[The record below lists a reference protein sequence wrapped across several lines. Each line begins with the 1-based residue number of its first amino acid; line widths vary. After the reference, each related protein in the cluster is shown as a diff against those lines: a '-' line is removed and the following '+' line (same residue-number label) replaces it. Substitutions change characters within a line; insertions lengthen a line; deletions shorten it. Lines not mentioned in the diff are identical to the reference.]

1 MRSMDAAVPGG
12 RTASGVRGAAQDSRE
27 DLGVR
32 TGRKQAIR
40 RGLVTQECAPN
51 PPAMPFNILVVE
63 DDDAIRE
70 TLQALL
76 EQRDYDVT
84 TASNGKVALEMLE
97 TRRPNLILLDLMM
110 PILDGW
116 EFLKR
121 LNNDEDF
128 ADIPVLVVS
137 AASDRVPKGHQG
149 FFRKPLDLSGLLERV
164 QEIQQHGTV
173 P

>member
-1 MRSMDAAVPGG
+1 MA
-12 RTASGVRGAAQDSRE
+12 
-27 DLGVR
+27 
-32 TGRKQAIR
+32 
-40 RGLVTQECAPN
+40 
-51 PPAMPFNILVVE
+51 FNILIVE

-84 TASNGKVALEMLE
+84 TAANGREALESLAA
-97 TRRPNLILLDLMM
+97 RRPNLILLDLMM
-110 PILDGW
+110 PVLDGW

-121 LNNDEDF
+121 LNNDEDL

-137 AASDRVPKGHQG
+137 AATDRVPRGHQG
-149 FFRKPLDLSGLLERV
+149 FFRKPLDLSGLLDRV
-164 QEIQQHGTV
+164 REIQQHGTV